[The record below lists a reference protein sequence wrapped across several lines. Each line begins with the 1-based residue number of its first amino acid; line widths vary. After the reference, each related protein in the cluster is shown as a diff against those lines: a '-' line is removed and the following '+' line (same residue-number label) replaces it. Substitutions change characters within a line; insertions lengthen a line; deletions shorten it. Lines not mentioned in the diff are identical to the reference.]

1 MSFRIT
7 GLSPELFRH
16 LAGLPD
22 EALAAH
28 GARRVTVD
36 ACPGFPERIAMWD
49 AGIGERLLLVNY
61 THVARSTS
69 PYRSCHAVFV
79 SEHAAER
86 YDRVDEVPEVLRR
99 RLISL
104 RAFDAEDMMVDA
116 DAMQGDQLADAIP
129 RFFEDPRVAYLHAHN
144 AKPGCYAARVD
155 RA

>member
-7 GLSPELFRH
+7 GLSPDLFRH
-16 LAGLPD
+16 LVGLPD
-22 EALAAH
+22 ADLAAQ

-36 ACPGFPERIAMWD
+36 ACPGFPERIAMRD
-49 AGIGERLLLVNY
+49 ARIGERLLLVNY

-86 YDRVDEVPEVLRR
+86 YDRVDEVPEVLRH

-116 DAMQGDQLADAIP
+116 DVMQGNRLADAIP